1 MSGWFDKIRDFMR
14 NKKGGRGIENLVII
28 LILGVIIII
37 VASTFLSDGE
47 KTKDK
52 SKEVE
57 TIAFLSNSATDE
69 LREFEKRLEQILSE
83 IEGAG
88 TVKVM
93 VTWNSDGEV
102 VHAYNVTEE
111 STVREEQDGSERTG
125 KTDER
130 KLQRELAFMDGSN
143 GRVPVVTQ
151 KIRPYVKGAVV
162 VADGAGSTAVRQD
175 IINAVEALLGIPR
188 HRIQVLKRK

>member
-52 SKEVE
+52 PKEVE

-151 KIRPYVKGAVV
+151 KIRPDVKGVVV

-175 IINAVEALLGIPR
+175 IINAVEGLLPPSD
-188 HRIQVLKRK
+188 LFPDD

>member
-52 SKEVE
+52 PKEVE

-151 KIRPYVKGAVV
+151 KIRPDVKGVVV

>member
-151 KIRPYVKGAVV
+151 KIRPDVKGVVV